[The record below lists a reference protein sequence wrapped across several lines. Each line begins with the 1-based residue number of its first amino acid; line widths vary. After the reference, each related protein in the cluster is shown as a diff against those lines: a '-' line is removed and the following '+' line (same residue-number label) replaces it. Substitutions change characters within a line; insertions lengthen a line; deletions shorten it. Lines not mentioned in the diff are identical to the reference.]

1 MNYHSILVPAQVFM
15 GFQVRTCIRGP
26 PTVIKKWGCQDA
38 APYADFLKGIFTRN
52 ITSSLPIAE
61 NIRNFQLKVKG
72 GVCLCKEN
80 TCNQRLP
87 DSKYTSDGDGVKVSI
102 FLLLS
107 ATLLLI
113 FDKFF

>member
-1 MNYHSILVPAQVFM
+1 MNYYSILVPTQVFM
-15 GFQVRTCIRGP
+15 GLQLRTCIRGP
-26 PTVIKKWGCQDA
+26 TSVINRWGCQDA
-38 APYADFLKGIFTRN
+38 APYTDFIKDFFTRN
-52 ITSSLPIAE
+52 ITSSIPIAE
-61 NIRNFQLKVKG
+61 NIRNFQLKIKG
-72 GVCLCKEN
+72 GVCLCN
-80 TCNQRLP
+80 RDTCNQRLP